1 MRLRLV
7 LLAVSLSATLPF
19 GASAQRGPGA
29 PTANEVRANIARL
42 EAQRTQLRSEAMRK
56 DSERRELEQQ
66 LDRVRRD
73 QQVLDQ
79 QMAGMEQQIRQLEQA
94 LLQPR

>member
-1 MRLRLV
+1 MQLRLL
-7 LLAVSLSATLPF
+7 LLAVSLFFGLPF

-29 PTANEVRANIARL
+29 PTANEIRANIARL
-42 EAQRTQLRSEAMRK
+42 EVQRTQLKSEAMHK
-56 DSERRELEQQ
+56 DAERRELEQQ

-79 QMAGMEQQIRQLEQA
+79 QMAGMGQQIRQLEQA